1 MHPVNCAF
9 RLSIPVGLAYF
20 PFGFAFG
27 LLFQE
32 SGYAWFYAP
41 IMSLFVYAGAIQ
53 YVAIVLLKSAPS
65 LIALFFATF
74 PLALRNSF
82 YGLSLLDR
90 FSYTPFVKGYMAL
103 GLVDSTYAIL
113 YNCRERYEGAK
124 DRLFCLSL
132 TIFNHFYWVIG
143 TFFGAFMGKN
153 LGVIRGMEF
162 MLTALTFQLAIELLE
177 SRKSWKPVIFS
188 LIGLSVAFIFT
199 PSFLLGGALAV
210 CATLVIIDSSPE
222 RGTV

>member
-1 MHPVNCAF
+1 MHPVNFAF

-20 PFGFAFG
+20 PFGLAFG

-32 SGYAWFYAP
+32 TGFSWFYAP
-41 IMSLFVYAGAIQ
+41 IMSFFVYAGAVQ
-53 YVAIVLLKSAPS
+53 FVAIAMLKSSPS
-65 LIALFFATF
+65 IAMLFFATF

-90 FSYTPFVKGYMAL
+90 FSYSPFIKSYMAL

-113 YNCRERYEGAK
+113 YNSRKYEGDK

-132 TIFNHFYWVIG
+132 TCFNHFYWVLG
-143 TFFGAFMGKN
+143 TFFGAFVGKN

-162 MLTALTFQLAIELLE
+162 MLTALTIQLAIQLLE
-177 SRKSWKPVIFS
+177 TRRSWKPVIFS
-188 LIGLSVAFIFT
+188 LIGLCVAFIFT
-199 PSFLLGGALAV
+199 PSFLIGGALAV
-210 CATLVIIDSSPE
+210 CATLTIFNPSPIQE
-222 RGTV
+222 ST